1 MLYNIVVVFAICWHE
16 SAMGTPKFYS
26 SFMPNVSSILHTHTQ
41 NKFILRLHIY
51 PEEEQIKMNNSVA
64 ECGALESYKPQ
75 LDSWLFFFRLRD
87 LRLSLYEPQYSL
99 CRK

>member
-26 SFMPNVSSILHTHTQ
+26 SFMPSVSSILHTHTQ

-64 ECGALESYKPQ
+64 ECGALEYTN
-75 LDSWLFFFRLRD
+75 
-87 LRLSLYEPQYSL
+87 LSLILGFFSSGCMTL
-99 CRK
+99 D